1 MGGCRSRAAGARLS
15 SSVPIAAGDEAASE
29 REGGRTARDAIG
41 DAIRDKALEL
51 GFDAVGFAPA
61 SLGDEARSGLAAFL
75 ARGYHGDMGWMAEKA
90 DRRGDPQV
98 LWTDARSVVAVAL
111 S

>member
-1 MGGCRSRAAGARLS
+1 MAE
-15 SSVPIAAGDEAASE
+15 GDAT
-29 REGGRTARDAIG
+29 R
-41 DAIRDKALEL
+41 DAIRDEALEL
-51 GFDAVGFAPA
+51 GLHAVGCARA

-98 LWTDARSVVAVAL
+98 LWPDARSVVAVAL
-111 S
+111 SYAPADDPRRLLNHPDRGAISVYAQGDRKSVV